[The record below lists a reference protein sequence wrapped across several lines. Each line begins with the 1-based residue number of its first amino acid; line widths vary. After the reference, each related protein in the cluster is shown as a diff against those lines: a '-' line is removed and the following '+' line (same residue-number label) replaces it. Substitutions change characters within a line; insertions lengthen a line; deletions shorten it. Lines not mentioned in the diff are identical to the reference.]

1 MSFLVKIGEK
11 EMNKLTLSG
20 DGVDTFTEAFDKTM
34 RAKDQLEQ
42 ENEQLKEEIEQL
54 KEANRDDICR
64 MLKIEQKWIDTN
76 EQLKEENERLKQ
88 LLQDWNI
95 RFKE

>member
-1 MSFLVKIGEK
+1 MGTGDDFR
-11 EMNKLTLSG
+11 LSSSL
-20 DGVDTFTEAFDKTM
+20 DPAIIA
-34 RAKDQLEQ
+34 RLELAEHLEI
-42 ENEQLKEEIEQL
+42 ENEHLRSESKKLKAENEQL